1 MSAKHDKN
9 KNKRFVHNKLAELK
23 CNQLRINTG
32 NILQDKL
39 AEGNI
44 FFLGLLSRPNSTLV

>member
-44 FFLGLLSRPNSTLV
+44 FFWAC